1 MTAHRSRTLLRKIAV
16 VTMAVWFVFLSLGVP
31 RRVRAQGGP
40 VTEGP
45 PLGPLWLQREAAEFV
60 DRAMKDSFKFQL
72 QMAMINA
79 MQFFFERFAYETA
92 VWLASGGKA
101 QSPLFNRE
109 SALGFLR
116 DSALGAG
123 LQFVDDLDKYA
134 AGQLGFD
141 GPFGVAQFICSP
153 TIPSIK
159 LKLKLGLADRL
170 RPRQPLCTWNQ
181 LSNNWDAFTQG
192 GFGATLSRSLS
203 QTGIAFEP
211 GQSDLSAG
219 LELHIGI
226 GEKQAQVAATKLN
239 EYLANKGY
247 RSLDE
252 KISGIVKTPS
262 SIVQGKAE
270 QAYVQQ
276 PNESQKVNQEFAL
289 QSISTFEHFW
299 PMLGA
304 AGEALAINFGVTLF
318 SQVLQQQVLNRGI
331 FIGDANAGLGGD
343 EESSSPPAARE
354 QQARTAFAEL
364 QRPRFVSSG
373 DYDQLTEL
381 ASCDST
387 RRFTTTCAIDAGFV
401 EAVRYAQSN
410 KPITVA
416 EAIAAGLL
424 HTDWP
429 FIKSGT
435 AKDQDPNCS
444 KGPPTGGYCFSNL
457 QKLRRARIIPIG
469 WELAANH
476 EANGAGSPTT
486 LGQVV
491 DAFFRDG
498 LDGIC
503 GTGDAEES
511 PFCGLI
517 DPNWVLTYPI
527 QQCLLR
533 GYSEQLIEKG
543 TNIRTESCVD
553 APSCLERDGEGKC
566 VGGYGYCVR
575 EKNIWHLAGQSC
587 PGQYASCRAFTSREG
602 QALAALTSTID
613 RSVCTAENAGCRWHS
628 VSRDAAGNWESG
640 SRRYLNRLAE
650 QCTEANE
657 GCTELVTQSAAR
669 QNLVPNPG
677 FERDTDGDGRPDGW
691 TLTGSGAWSSDG
703 SQSAEGSGAHE
714 SPSIAGDDGLYTDVP
729 VTPGRTYVF
738 SHSVKGT
745 ALSRALLNVVRSDG
759 ILVDPTTV
767 TTTCDV
773 VPLGLRLEVD
783 PDAAPEANGGGDVYV
798 RRSCTFIAPTDA
810 ARLRIRFIRVLAGQI
825 WVDAVQ
831 LEEGAAP
838 SPFHDG
844 YDANAPRTYLK
855 VAPQD
860 LRCYDVGGD
869 GKLHTAND
877 HTSCPSFAAGCTEA
891 DVGCERFTPQDGS
904 PIVNG
909 QFSDI
914 DRCPAACVGYAAFRE
929 VASAF
934 DRKATFDFF
943 IPSTARQCS
952 AAEVGCSEFT
962 NLDALERGGEQRE
975 HFSSLRRCEK
985 PTDAGVLSATYY
997 TWEGSD
1003 QQGYQLRSFALKRS
1017 EPGDAA
1023 SAPPEVFGYETGEN
1037 VNCGPAA
1044 GGGTDHYGRRPTD
1057 AGYDS
1062 TITPDCR
1069 AFYSQNGDINYRRL
1083 SRTTLIT
1090 DDCVRYRIS
1099 HQVDSGTCDFA
1110 GGEFSETAGCTIK
1123 GHRQE
1128 SQQCQAAS
1136 AGCRAYRGNAGG
1148 AIQTIVATDFES
1160 EVAGQLQQGWEL
1172 VSGGAPAISA
1182 DSLTVGGH
1190 SIQLT
1195 STQVARYPLRVL
1207 QNGLTRAACEAP
1219 GGTFN
1224 AAATDAPM
1232 TALDCAEVGGTYTP
1246 VPGLGVIGTCTHPD
1260 FCALPRLRAGGTYEF
1275 MVVGKG
1281 IAQIEVGLRQGAFGV
1296 TDLVD
1301 SSVAVGRR
1309 QATLTPTWQ
1318 RVVIGPLIL
1327 ATSPVSAIDATLR
1340 ITATGGSVFLDSVLF
1355 REVPQLTTVIKG
1367 SWQIPQAC
1375 DRASIALNAAPLAQ
1389 GMLGC
1394 RAYQTRTGGTET
1406 LRSFSRLCRAEVV
1419 GCTAFHDTRNS
1430 ADLGSQTFN
1439 DPPSEP
1445 AALNVDDVTV
1455 PTDAIRYLVD
1465 DRAKYCQ
1472 AAAKGCSRFGKPTLD
1487 RTANVADARANPPAT
1502 DWADAFLLDQPDRYT
1517 GPGAILCEHPSLFC
1531 EEYRGQDGTVI
1542 YFKDPGN
1549 RTCEYR
1555 ESVIVSGIPYSGWF
1569 RSGSDPPAACDPGLL
1584 IGGSQYGIWRNAD
1597 IAAAGQA
1604 VKYDGWSGLC
1614 QAGFDHC
1621 TEFVDPADRTLAH
1634 PNGQPY
1640 HAIRTTVNF
1649 ASCQGGVSQKEGCV
1663 VLSDASDPST
1673 RFSAT
1678 SSLAESDLRQGARV
1692 PAINCDANPAG
1703 CKRCVVERTCR
1714 AADGTTQPHA
1724 TPRPNGSPGT
1734 GGPPSSCF
1742 ADDEC
1747 DKSGAVNGTEYRCR
1761 GGEVGGTC
1769 TTTADCSGGGGGFLK
1784 AVSGSPVC
1792 RQFQNDGNAI
1802 IKVQRDR
1809 SCGQWLACSTTTE
1822 ALDPATGQLSD
1833 VCESVDLC
1841 ESYLAE
1847 GGAGQALKCA
1857 RWVSG
1862 QETEG
1867 AILNRSLY
1875 QSRNRGWTGLEYS
1888 GHSIPGIY
1896 QVNDLQPVDVSLRAG
1911 KVEQRLV
1918 YVDPG
1923 CWGSTDRRD
1932 GTLTSESCTR
1942 TVQGRVV
1949 KLAPGTCT
1957 GFLPTPP
1964 DDPATPNQDESR
1976 VTVKCGTGG
1985 TGICVNHKCVYG
1997 VDGRSFSAAAPPPDL
2012 ALPLECRAYPTVD
2025 APFPE
2030 TVAQYAQ
2037 VAINNDTDNTVY
2049 HRTGSVA
2056 GYEIANACERG
2067 NAACGCAYA
2076 RVAYGEQ
2083 ARYYD
2088 LSQQAEIP
2096 NGVCDGGFDENAKSK
2111 RGLDCESHDKCDD
2124 ERDFKQVYTNAFDR
2138 CRGVD
2143 DAPSAAVCRQTA
2155 SLAVEQRQEH
2165 GKCVEA
2171 TKRERFLG
2179 LPGICLERDQSIV
2192 LEGDPTKHPCGSWY
2206 PVRKLAGGIDL
2217 FNQYESAGFHEKAQ
2231 YCTDIRRFE
2240 HRRNIL
2246 GESITGCSIFGTIAS
2261 IGAAA
2266 ACTSI
2271 TGGAGFI
2278 ACISGAMG
2286 ASAASGALI
2295 GSGLAAMCL
2304 DDPNYVVYDGET
2316 DWVDGFTDWSTLCPP
2331 WFDVQFHCRP
2341 IGGIGWYEDDASE
2354 AAAGDYAC
2362 GDDQSNCGSETA
2374 AYRCMDMLKVA
2385 EVPDLDGMN
2394 NQAWTDRTRPVA
2406 NLEETY
2412 RVAATQRG
2420 STPWHPIQFGPID
2433 ACGIFGQL
2441 PNIQPQ
2447 EVATDQSHDY
2457 WEVFKNDAV
2466 PGGVCSTGGVDS
2478 SGPNPTNV
2486 AGAARHWE
2494 GLATGS
2500 AGSGRLIEGLR
2511 GLFTSSLE
2519 RWQNVRLNTDNRC
2532 TNLFS
2537 GETTARAC
2545 TQVNQQDPL
2554 CRENGTCGTVCRM
2567 VPGRCREQRT
2577 YTVAGGGSSVIDVP
2591 VGGVCT
2597 SDAECGGA
2605 AGSCMRAH
2613 RALEGGGTELVL
2625 GRCKGSSTG
2634 ATCVRDAD
2642 CPAANRPCIF
2652 SALITPGAAGG
2663 YPEISNGLGCS
2674 LGARCTVSRDA
2685 LPLTDL
2691 LLGIPDGVCGVGC
2704 ATPNSTQG
2712 EWCAV
2717 NGDCTVQGTCYTLRN
2732 ENTPWREIEFQQAP
2746 PTGTSTVINALE
2758 TERLQSAAGPG
2769 PRIASVKAC
2778 TEEGACETSLLDRI
2792 TVNGKDAE
2800 NVDAPGGLAVLQFYG
2815 WASRNHMPL
2824 VDVEIDWGDGTEV
2837 SGGPGKYQNHKPFCA
2852 TTTDLSGSRLHCSTS
2867 TITDLTCEENDDC
2880 SVGAGTCVG
2889 EFCRSDCSANGD
2901 TDCPTGSTCQDSV
2914 CVRAAGKRCLASLG
2928 TATETTCTDD
2938 SGCVSSGNA
2947 CVDVGG
2953 TVVHR
2958 ASPSGAVGACSFAT
2972 GGVTTPGVR
2981 VGATSFGNFPA
2992 ACSTTPFT
3000 FRHTYRC
3007 AGVSDVASW
3016 DFDLAACKYKPKL
3029 RLHDN
3034 WGWCTA
3040 RPGAGGTPNTQA
3052 YCESDDAWITF
3063 ADTADI
3069 WVLVR

>member
-1 MTAHRSRTLLRKIAV
+1 MTTHRSTLLKIAA

-31 RRVRAQGGP
+31 RRARAELP
-40 VTEGP
+40 VMEGA

-101 QSPLFNRE
+101 QSPLFDRE
-109 SALGFLR
+109 TALGFLR

-123 LQFVDDLDKYA
+123 LNFVNDMDQFA
-134 AGQLGFD
+134 ANYFGFD

-153 TIPSIK
+153 TIPSLK
-159 LKLKLGLADRL
+159 LKLKLGLMDRL
-170 RPRQPLCTWNQ
+170 KPRQPLCTWSQ
-181 LSNNWDAFTQG
+181 LSNNWGAFTQG
-192 GFGATLSRSLS
+192 GLLATTSRVLS

-226 GEKQAQVAATKLN
+226 GEKQAQVAFTKLN
-239 EYLANKGY
+239 E
-247 RSLDE
+247 SLSRNMFRPLDD
-252 KISGIVKTPS
+252 KISGLTKTPS
-262 SIVQGKAE
+262 SIVRGKAE

-276 PNESQKVNQEFAL
+276 PNESAKVNQEFAME
-289 QSISTFEHFW
+289 SISTFDHFW

-318 SQVLQQQVLNRGI
+318 SQVLQQQVLNKGL
-331 FIGDANAGLGGD
+331 FIGDLIALFED
-343 EESSSPPAARE
+343 EDEASAAPPAARE
-354 QQARTAFAEL
+354 EQARTAFAEL

-387 RRFTTTCAIDAGFV
+387 RRLTTTCAIDAGFV

-416 EAIAAGLL
+416 EAISARLL

-476 EANGAGSPTT
+476 EANGAGSPVT

-533 GYSEQLIEKG
+533 GYGEQLIEKG

-553 APSCLERDGEGKC
+553 APSCLERDAEGKC

-575 EKNIWHLAGQSC
+575 EKNIWHPAGQSC
-587 PGQYASCRAFTSREG
+587 PGQYASCRAFSSREG
-602 QALAALTSTID
+602 AALAVLTSTID
-613 RSVCTAENAGCRWHS
+613 RSVCTAENAGCRWYS
-628 VSRDAAGNWESG
+628 TSRDAAGNWESG

-650 QCTEANE
+650 ACTEANE
-657 GCTELVTQSAAR
+657 GCAELISVKSAKRNLVSNPSFERADGNGQPDDWGLAAGVITSTDGTRAADGSAAIR
-669 QNLVPNPG
+669 VTSADSAVSQATKRAPLTGDQSYVLSASAL
-677 FERDTDGDGRPDGW
+677 RDPSSAATSQLRVALDFKD
-691 TLTGSGAWSSDG
+691 TLTGGG
-703 SQSAEGSGAHE
+703 G
-714 SPSIAGDDGLYTDVP
+714 SPSVAGM
-729 VTPGRTYVF
+729 RTTCT
-738 SHSVKGT
+738 KGT
-745 ALSRALLNVVRSDG
+745 V
-759 ILVDPTTV
+759 
-767 TTTCDV
+767 
-773 VPLGLRLEVD
+773 
-783 PDAAPEANGGGDVYV
+783 AAPEGGDGGDQNRIALYIDPGTATGYV
-798 RRSCTFIAPTDA
+798 RGSCTFVAPTTAKSAYVRIYSTDA
-810 ARLRIRFIRVLAGQI
+810 NPI
-825 WVDAVQ
+825 WADAIQV
-831 LEEGAAP
+831 EEGETL
-838 SPFHDG
+838 SSFHDG
-844 YDANAPRTYLK
+844 YDANVPRTYLK
-855 VAPQD
+855 VASPD

-869 GKLHTAND
+869 GQLNIAND
-877 HTSCPSFAAGCTEA
+877 HASCPSFAAGCTEA
-891 DVGCERFTPQDGS
+891 DVGCERFAPQDGS
-904 PIVNG
+904 PTVNG

-929 VASAF
+929 VESAF
-934 DRKATFDFF
+934 DRKGTFDFF

-962 NLDALERGGEQRE
+962 NMDALERGGEQRE
-975 HFSSLRRCEK
+975 YFSQLRRCEK
-985 PTDAGVLSATYY
+985 PGEATSATYY

-1003 QQGYQLRSFALKRS
+1003 TQGYQLRSFVLKRGAGS
-1017 EPGDAA
+1017 PE
-1023 SAPPEVFGYETGEN
+1023 SAPPEVFGYVGSEN
-1037 VNCGPAA
+1037 PDCGPEPPPT
-1044 GGGTDHYGRRPTD
+1044 GTGTGHYGKRVGDPRYD
-1057 AGYDS
+1057 AI
-1062 TITPDCR
+1062 ITPDCR
-1069 AFYSQNGDINYRRL
+1069 AFYGQDGTISYRRL
-1083 SRTTLIT
+1083 SRTILIT
-1090 DDCVRYRIS
+1090 DDCVRYRVS
-1099 HQVDSGTCDFA
+1099 HQVDSGTCNLA
-1110 GGEFSETAGCTIK
+1110 GGALSTTAGCALK

-1128 SQQCQAAS
+1128 STQCQPAS

-1148 AIQTIVATDFES
+1148 AIQTIVATDFEA
-1160 EVAGQLQQGWEL
+1160 EVNGQFQQEWMNVAVGMGLLGTSLE
-1172 VSGGAPAISA
+1172 
-1182 DSLTVGGH
+1182 SLTVGGR
-1190 SIQLT
+1190 SLQLT
-1195 STQVARYPLRVL
+1195 DGQIGQYRLRTQQVGFTEP
-1207 QNGLTRAACEAP
+1207 QCTGQ
-1219 GGTFN
+1219 GGTFTAA
-1224 AAATDAPM
+1224 AAATSM
-1232 TALDCAEVGGTYTP
+1232 TASYCAAVGGTYTLP
-1246 VPGLGVIGTCTHPD
+1246 SVVGRLGTCNHPD
-1260 FCALPRLRAGGTYEF
+1260 VCTLPRLRAGGTYELI
-1275 MVVGKG
+1275 VVGKG
-1281 IAQIEVGLRQGAFGV
+1281 TAQIGVGLQQGTGG
-1296 TDLVD
+1296 TIDLID
-1301 SSVAVGRR
+1301 SLVAVDRR
-1309 QATLTPTWQ
+1309 RATLTPTWQ

-1327 ATSPVSAIDATLR
+1327 APTPTPTADASLR
-1340 ITATGGSVFLDSVLF
+1340 ITATGGTAFLDSVLF

-1367 SWQIPQAC
+1367 SWRTPQAC
-1375 DRASIALNAAPLAQ
+1375 DRASIAPDAAPLAQ

-1394 RAYQTRTGGTET
+1394 RAYQTRSGGAET

-1439 DPPSEP
+1439 NPSPDPS
-1445 AALNVDDVTV
+1445 NGDDVTV
-1455 PTDAIRYLVD
+1455 PADAVRYLVD

-1472 AAAKGCSRFGKPTLD
+1472 AAAKGCTRFGKPTLN
-1487 RTANVADARANPPAT
+1487 RTANREDPPAT
-1502 DWADAFLLDQPDRYT
+1502 AWADAFLLDQPDRYT

-1555 ESVIVSGIPYSGWF
+1555 EGAIKNGIPYSGWF

-1584 IGGSQYGIWRNAD
+1584 IGGAQYGIWRNAD
-1597 IAAAGQA
+1597 PNYAGWA
-1604 VKYDGWSGLC
+1604 GLC
-1614 QAGFDHC
+1614 QASYDHC
-1621 TEFVDPADRTLAH
+1621 TEFVDPTDRTPAH

-1640 HAIRTTVNF
+1640 HAIRTTVDF
-1649 ASCQGGVSQKEGCV
+1649 SSCQGGVSQKEGCV
-1663 VLSDASDPST
+1663 VLSDSSDPST
-1673 RFSAT
+1673 RFSAA
-1678 SSLAESDLRQGARV
+1678 SSLAESDLRQGVRV

-1724 TPRPNGSPGT
+1724 TPRPDRTPGT

-1742 ADDEC
+1742 SDDEC

-1761 GGEVGGTC
+1761 GGEVGQQC
-1769 TTTADCSGGGGGFLK
+1769 TTNASCATFGIPGQA
-1784 AVSGSPVC
+1784 VC
-1792 RQFQNDGNAI
+1792 RQFANDGNAI

-1822 ALDPATGQLSD
+1822 ALDPATGQLTD

-1867 AILNRSLY
+1867 AILTRPLY

-1896 QVNDLQPVDVSLRAG
+1896 QVNDLKPADVSLRAG

-1918 YVDPG
+1918 YVDPR

-1942 TVQGRVV
+1942 TVQGRAVT
-1949 KLAPGTCT
+1949 LAPGTCT
-1957 GFLPTPP
+1957 GFLPTPE
-1964 DDPATPNQDESR
+1964 DDPTTPNLDESR

-2088 LSQQAEIP
+2088 LSQQSEIP
-2096 NGVCDGGFDENAKSK
+2096 PGVCDGGFDENKKSK
-2111 RGLDCESHDKCDD
+2111 RGLECSSHDKCDD
-2124 ERDFKQVYTNAFDR
+2124 DRVFDQVYTNALAR
-2138 CRGVD
+2138 CQGGGD
-2143 DAPSAAVCRQTA
+2143 VCRQTA
-2155 SLAVEQRQEH
+2155 NLAVEQRKEH

-2206 PVRKLAGGIDL
+2206 PVRKLAGGVDL

-2240 HRRNIL
+2240 YRRNIL
-2246 GESITGCSIFGTIAS
+2246 GASITGCEIFSSIAALG
-2261 IGAAA
+2261 GAVT
-2266 ACTSI
+2266 CGVI
-2271 TGGAGFI
+2271 TGGGAFI
-2278 ACISGAMG
+2278 ACLSGAMG
-2286 ASAASGALI
+2286 ALAASGSSISADLTR
-2295 GSGLAAMCL
+2295 MCQN
-2304 DDPNYVVYDGET
+2304 DSNYVVYDGEVN
-2316 DWVDGFTDWSTLCPP
+2316 WVSSWDDWSTMCPP
-2331 WFDVQFHCRP
+2331 WFDIEFHCRP
-2341 IGGIGWYEDDASE
+2341 IGGVGWYEDDASG
-2354 AAAGDYAC
+2354 AAATMDYGC
-2362 GDDQSNCGSETA
+2362 GDDQSSCGPEKE

-2385 EVPDLDGMN
+2385 EIPDLDGMN

-2406 NLEETY
+2406 DPEEKY
-2412 RVAATQRG
+2412 RVAATQRL
-2420 STPWHPIQFGPID
+2420 SAPTSLPWHPIQYAESCGTFGSLPPIR
-2433 ACGIFGQL
+2433 
-2441 PNIQPQ
+2441 PQ
-2447 EVATDQSHDY
+2447 NVATGPNSDFDY
-2457 WEVFKNDAV
+2457 WEVFKNDVV
-2466 PGGVCSTGGVDS
+2466 PGGVCSTSDVDS
-2478 SGPNPTNV
+2478 SSTPLEPTPLAPVTNV

-2494 GLATGS
+2494 GLATGA
-2500 AGSGRLIEGLR
+2500 AGSGRLISGLR

-2519 RWQNVRLNTDNRC
+2519 RWKNVRLNIDNRC

-2537 GETTARAC
+2537 GETEARAC
-2545 TQVNQQDPL
+2545 SQVDQTDPL

-2567 VPGRCREQRT
+2567 VPGRCREQRE
-2577 YTVAGGGSSVIDVP
+2577 YPAIGGPSVQYVP
-2591 VGGVCT
+2591 VGNVVCT

-2605 AGSCMRAH
+2605 AGSCMRAYMA
-2613 RALEGGGTELVL
+2613 RADGGIELIR
-2625 GRCKGSSTG
+2625 GRCKGSGTIC
-2634 ATCVRDAD
+2634 TLDAD
-2642 CPAANRPCIF
+2642 CLPANRPCVF
-2652 SALITPGAAGG
+2652 PALITPNVAP
-2663 YPEISNGLGCS
+2663 YQEISGGLGCS
-2674 LGARCTVSRDA
+2674 LGARCTVSRNGLD
-2685 LPLTDL
+2685 LPQSLW
-2691 LLGIPDGVCGVGC
+2691 LGIPDGVCGAGC
-2704 ATPNSTQG
+2704 ATPDSMQG

-2717 NGDCTVQGTCYTLRN
+2717 NGDCTMQGTCYQLPDR
-2732 ENTPWREIEFQQAP
+2732 NTPWREMEFQQQP
-2746 PTGTSTVINALE
+2746 LSGTSTVIDALE
-2758 TERLQSAAGPG
+2758 AEQLRPDAGPG
-2769 PRIASVKAC
+2769 PRVASVKAC

-2792 TVNGKDAE
+2792 TVNGKDEE

-2852 TTTDLSGSRLHCSTS
+2852 TTADLSGSRLHCST
-2867 TITDLTCEENDDC
+2867 ITDLTCEFDDDC
-2880 SVGAGTCVG
+2880 PGGGTCVG
-2889 EFCRSDCSANGD
+2889 EFCRSSCEDNS
-2901 TDCPTGSTCQDSV
+2901 DCPTGSTCQDLV
-2914 CVRAAGKRCLASLG
+2914 CVRAAGKRCLASIG
-2928 TATETTCTDD
+2928 TAAEITCTDD
-2938 SGCVSSGNA
+2938 SVCGASNA

-2958 ASPSGAVGACSFAT
+2958 STPSGAAGPCSFST
-2972 GGVTTPGVR
+2972 GGVTTPGTQ

-3007 AGVSDVASW
+3007 AGVSDAAW
-3016 DFDLAACKYKPKL
+3016 DFNLSACKYKPKV

-3034 WGWCTA
+3034 WGWCTQ
-3040 RPGAGGTPNTQA
+3040 RLGTGTPNTFA
-3052 YCESDDAWITF
+3052 FCNSDVDPWITF
-3063 ADTADI
+3063 GDTNADI
-3069 WVLVR
+3069 QVLVR